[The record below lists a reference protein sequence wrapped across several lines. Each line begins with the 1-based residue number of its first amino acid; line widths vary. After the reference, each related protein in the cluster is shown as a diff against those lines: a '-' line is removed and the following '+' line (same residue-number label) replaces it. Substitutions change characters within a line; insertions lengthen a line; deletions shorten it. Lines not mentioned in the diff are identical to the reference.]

1 MARITAIFDDRS
13 HAEQAITE
21 LRRRGVPEAD
31 ISVISRRPDDI
42 EVPVRQADTAD
53 TVDTGTGDDAG
64 SRIGKGM
71 LAGAGVGTL
80 FGLAAALIPG
90 IGPFI
95 AAGTLASV
103 LGATGGAAAAGAI
116 VGGTSGAI
124 AGAFARAGYDRDE
137 AEHYAGAVERGDVLV
152 AVDAHPANE
161 EFIRAELA
169 RHGGRTFRLPSGGLQ
184 HGYDSVRT
192 DTGTT
197 RDANPLL

>member
-1 MARITAIFDDRS
+1 MARITAIFDDRAQ
-13 HAEQAITE
+13 AEQAITE

-31 ISVISRRPDDI
+31 ISVISRRADDV
-42 EVPVRQADTAD
+42 EVPVRHADAHDATS
-53 TVDTGTGDDAG
+53 GSDAG
-64 SRIGKGM
+64 ARIGKGA

-95 AAGTLASV
+95 AAGTLATV

-124 AGAFARAGYDRDE
+124 AGAFAKAGYDRDE

-152 AVDAHPANE
+152 AVDAHPSNE
-161 EFIRAELA
+161 EFIRAELS
-169 RHGGRTFRLPSGGLQ
+169 RHGGRTFRLPSSGMDP
-184 HGYDSVRT
+184 YDSTRT
-192 DTGTT
+192 VSS

>member
-42 EVPVRQADTAD
+42 EVPVRQADAAD
-53 TVDTGTGDDAG
+53 TDAGSDTG
-64 SRIGKGM
+64 SRIGKGA

-90 IGPFI
+90 VGPFI
-95 AAGTLASV
+95 AAGTLAGV

-152 AVDAHPANE
+152 AVDAHPSNE

-169 RHGGRTFRLPSGGLQ
+169 RQGGRTFRLPTGGMR
-184 HGYDSVRT
+184 DSRDAFGTT
-192 DTGTT
+192 DAATT